1 MFKRSLAMFFSAA
14 FLSFLLFSP
23 TTKSIAAEN
32 LVKTECAIDW
42 IPKSTTAF
50 GIMLKNKE
58 QLDLVLNS
66 KAFKKLS
73 ELGATKML
81 IEKFNEGYTGN
92 LQEVEKKQFNQILA
106 ALGQLFSHEVVIAT
120 GPNAPKSM
128 GALISALSAGQM
140 APLALLMQGNFDQ
153 EAISKAQGESIIQ
166 ALVESSNDLKVPE
179 LLLAFKL
186 KDIKTGEELLKKLED
201 KLPMLETAEPK
212 LKGAAKKEK
221 ILGADFLTL
230 KLKGSMFP
238 IEDIDQIPGIE
249 EGQLK
254 KFKADLAKLTFSAAI
269 GIKNNYLIASMGPDL
284 AYLSSIGKG
293 DSIASIKEMAPL
305 AKHAGKN
312 ILGLQ
317 YYSKEFLETAQSY
330 GSNPE
335 EASNQIKEMIAG
347 ANLPKDISKRIEKD
361 VDVLTK
367 EAFEFAPKIGARV
380 GVTFLSNKGCES
392 ANYDFTSNMPIDG
405 SKPLGLLQNFGGNP
419 IFATVLRAKDVEKTW
434 SFLSKWGAVGY
445 GYFTEFAVPNVPA
458 DQKEQVTSFLKKLEP
473 TIAKLAKITSS
484 DLIPAMKDAQIAFVL
499 DGKLGSKQWSPM
511 LPKSKKDLYVPEP
524 AFILGI
530 SDAAKFSAA
539 IKGYREGLNQI
550 IKDAA
555 GFDPTGTL
563 AAIKIPAPEEKALK
577 EGKAYYYTIPL
588 LEDITKKLQ
597 PAAVVGPNFSAI
609 TLSFEH
615 AERLLNKTPLTS
627 DVAKLAAIEKN
638 LAGFCIF
645 DNTALLEM
653 INPWVEFGFEM
664 MPPGID
670 EAFSVK
676 KQVKTFFEV
685 LGTCK
690 GTVCTTFMEDG
701 IWVNHSISVW
711 KDLE

>member
-1 MFKRSLAMFFSAA
+1 MFKRSIAIALSAS
-14 FLSFLLFSP
+14 FLSFLLFSL
-23 TTKSIAAEN
+23 TNKSIAADN
-32 LVKTECAIDW
+32 PIKTTCAIDW
-42 IPKSTTAF
+42 IPKATTAF

-66 KAFKKLS
+66 KAFKKLA

-81 IEKFNEGYTGN
+81 IEKFNEGFDGN
-92 LQEVEKKQFNQILA
+92 LDGANKEQMSK
-106 ALGQLFSHEVVIAT
+106 ALKIAGQLFSHEVVLAT
-120 GPNAPKSM
+120 GPNAPKSL
-128 GALISALSAGQM
+128 GAIISALTAGQM
-140 APLALLMQGNFDQ
+140 APLTLIMQGNFDQ
-153 EAISKAQGESIIQ
+153 DTISKAQGESIIQ
-166 ALVESSNDLKVPE
+166 ALVESSDELKVPE
-179 LLLAFKL
+179 LLFAFKL
-186 KDIKTGEELLKKLED
+186 KDKKIGEELMKTLED
-201 KLPMLETAEPK
+201 KLPMIEAAEPK
-212 LKGAAKKEK
+212 FKGAAKKEK
-221 ILGADFLTL
+221 LLGSDFLTL

-238 IEDIDQIPGIE
+238 IEGIDQIPGVE

-254 KFKADLAKLTFSAAI
+254 KFKADLAKMTFAAAI
-269 GIKNNYLIASMGPDL
+269 GIKGDYLIATIGPDL
-284 AYLSSIGKG
+284 TYLLSIGKG

-317 YYSKEFLETAQSY
+317 YYSKEFLKTAQSY
-330 GSNPE
+330 GSSPE
-335 EASNQIKEMIAG
+335 EASDQIKEMLKG
-347 ANLPKDISKRIEKD
+347 ANLPKDISKRVEKD
-361 VDVLTK
+361 IDALTK

-392 ANYDFTSNMPIDG
+392 ANYDFSSNMPIDG

-419 IFATVLRAKDVEKTW
+419 IFAAVLRGKDVEKTW
-434 SFLSKWGAVGY
+434 NFFSKWGGVGY
-445 GYFTEFAVPNVPA
+445 GYFTEFAIPNVPE
-458 DQKEQVTSFLKKLEP
+458 DQKEQVIAFFKKLEP
-473 TIAKLAKITSS
+473 TIAKLAKITAS

-499 DGKLGSKQWSPM
+499 DGKLGSKQWSAM
-511 LPKSKKDLYVPEP
+511 LPKSKKDLFVPEP

-530 SDAAKFSAA
+530 SDAAKFANA
-539 IKGYREGLNQI
+539 LKGYREGINQI

-563 AAIKIPAPEEKALK
+563 ATIKIPAPEEKALK
-577 EGKAYYYTIPL
+577 EGKAYFYPIPL
-588 LEDITKKLQ
+588 LEEINKKLQ
-597 PAAVVGPNFSAI
+597 PVAVVGPNFSAI
-609 TLSFEH
+609 TFSFEH

-627 DVAKLAAIEKN
+627 EVAKLASIEKN

-645 DNTALLEM
+645 DNTSLMGM

-670 EAFSVK
+670 EAFGVK

-701 IWVNHSISVW
+701 IWVNHSISLW